1 MIRNLAAHISGR
13 KHSGKISNK
22 EWILVDSQDRGEEEQ
37 DESLQLPEPVA
48 AVEVFFKSRM
58 FSTNSAWSLKS
69 QQIQDIVKSRQLTLP
84 QVESS
89 PRLITAASPDSPLT
103 RELDRHQSVSC
114 QSGGSLIGLE
124 YLVEIREVGQ
134 TIIAN
139 VKAFIGRYLLR

>member
-22 EWILVDSQDRGEEEQ
+22 EWILVDSQEEKQE
-37 DESLQLPEPVA
+37 ESLQLPEPVA

-58 FSTNSAWSLKS
+58 FSTNSVWSLKS

-124 YLVEIREVGQ
+124 YLVEIKEVGQ
-134 TIIAN
+134 TIIPN
-139 VKAFIGRYLLR
+139 VKAFI